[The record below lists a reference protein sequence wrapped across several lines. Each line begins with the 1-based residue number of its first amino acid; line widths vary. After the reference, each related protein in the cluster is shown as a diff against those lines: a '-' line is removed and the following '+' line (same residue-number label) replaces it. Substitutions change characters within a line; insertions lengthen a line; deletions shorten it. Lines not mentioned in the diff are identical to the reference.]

1 MLEYI
6 DGVIV
11 RDEEFDNPQV
21 DEDYPDCK
29 RLLAVPFHSVSRE
42 ELEEKRLLFSLKDA
56 KSIPLSELP
65 DMKITRCNQTIGD
78 FLGMQNSMLIDE
90 HLNPTI
96 YLSEGIT
103 MQGKITGLSDIDMER
118 FREENVGG
126 GNYVANAIMKYL
138 ETGSGLDDT
147 EDVEVSRLILI
158 LMLCAYVMVYLYA

>member
-1 MLEYI
+1 MVLLYATKSLTI
-6 DGVIV
+6 HRWMKTIRIV
-11 RDEEFDNPQV
+11 SVYLP
-21 DEDYPDCK
+21 Y
-29 RLLAVPFHSVSRE
+29 HSISRE

-78 FLGMQNSMLIDE
+78 FLGIQNSMLIDE

-138 ETGSGLDDT
+138 ETGLGLDDA
-147 EDVEVSRLILI
+147 EDVEVSRLI

>member
-1 MLEYI
+1 MVLLYVTKSLTI
-6 DGVIV
+6 HRWMKTIRIV
-11 RDEEFDNPQV
+11 SVYLP
-21 DEDYPDCK
+21 Y
-29 RLLAVPFHSVSRE
+29 HSISRE

-78 FLGMQNSMLIDE
+78 FLGIQNSMLIDE

-138 ETGSGLDDT
+138 ETGSGLDDA
-147 EDVEVSRLILI
+147 EDVEVSRLI